1 MTEMESTLFTKAR
14 RVKLAAG
21 LLVIPLSLAACSQGG
36 SDDADVASSGP
47 RVSATTPIGQ
57 PDHVVQLDGALTRIY
72 SAPTVEAFTQDPA
85 VTNVIQGKVT
95 NSRPQVTQ
103 PGNVVETILTIDVSA
118 QRESGA
124 PTTVQVREQGGVV
137 TMADVSSDFVARLGR
152 KLTSKEMSQ
161 TVDYRFNAIR
171 HAAVGDEVLIAV
183 GPDDA
188 SRAPNA
194 YVSLARLEASA
205 PDSAGRSGASTF
217 AWPGESPNA
226 AWAPVVDASALLR

>member
-1 MTEMESTLFTKAR
+1 MIAMESTLFTKSR
-14 RVKLAAG
+14 RIKLAAG
-21 LLVIPLSLAACSQGG
+21 LLVIPLSAAACSQGG
-36 SDDADVASSGP
+36 SDTADVASPKP
-47 RVSATTPIGQ
+47 RVAATAPVGEA
-57 PDHVVQLDGALTRIY
+57 DHVVRLDGALTRIY

-95 NSRPQVTQ
+95 KSRPQVTQ
-103 PGNVVETILTIDVSA
+103 PGNVVETILTVDVSA
-118 QRESGA
+118 QREPGA
-124 PTTVQVREQGGVV
+124 PTTVEVREQGGVV

-152 KLTSKEMSQ
+152 KLTSKEKSQ

-188 SRAPNA
+188 SKAPNA

-205 PDSAGRSGASTF
+205 PDSGGRSGASKF
-217 AWPGESPNA
+217 AWPGESPNE
-226 AWAPVVDASALLR
+226 AWAPVVDASALLQ